1 MSRDT
6 PLQHDNEVIDW
17 QPIETAPENVV
28 VLTKIDD
35 DKGVR
40 KEQELK
46 REGRYWFSPDGS
58 IYMYYTPTHWRWTSQ
73 SR

>member
-1 MSRDT
+1 MSSDT
-6 PLQHDNEVIDW
+6 PLQHANEVIDW
-17 QPIETAPENVV
+17 QPIATAPENVV

-46 REGRYWFSPDGS
+46 REGRYWLSPDGS
-58 IYMYYTPTHWRWTSQ
+58 IYMYYTPTHWRLVKQ
-73 SR
+73 

>member
-1 MSRDT
+1 MSSDT
-6 PLQHDNEVIDW
+6 QRQHANEVIDW
-17 QPIETAPENVV
+17 QPIATAPENVV

-46 REGRYWFSPDGS
+46 REGRYWLSPDGS
-58 IYMYYTPTHWRWTSQ
+58 IYMYYTPTHWRLMKQ
-73 SR
+73 